1 MKVLEV
7 FGEPISN
14 GGQES
19 FVINTIQ
26 HMNRADMQVDLLTP
40 YYCDNDHYR
49 AIVKAWNGKIFELK
63 MKFEPGKSRRTLFTT
78 VRKFLKENQ
87 YDVVHIHSGS
97 ISVLMYVSLAAKQ
110 VGVSKIIVH
119 SHCAGERTTLKH
131 NLVKALA
138 APVLM
143 FCPTEYCACSTEA
156 GKFKFTSRIVRE
168 KMHLVNNGVDLDA
181 FRYSSIKEQD
191 MRKRLGISKETRV
204 IGHVGR
210 FSQEKNHSFLLSVYD
225 AFHKRNPDS
234 ILLLIGSGELMPDVR
249 VQARKLKLD
258 SSVRFIG
265 NVSNVADYL
274 QVMDAFV
281 LPSKYEGL
289 PIVMVEAQAA
299 GVPVIASD
307 AITKEAV
314 LVDQVQLLS
323 LSASMEEW
331 TNAVAR
337 AVKISRYDE
346 SAQIFKKGFDIDS
359 VASKILTL
367 YRA

>member
-1 MKVLEV
+1 M
-7 FGEPISN
+7 
-14 GGQES
+14 
-19 FVINTIQ
+19 
-26 HMNRADMQVDLLTP
+26 
-40 YYCDNDHYR
+40 
-49 AIVKAWNGKIFELK
+49 
-63 MKFEPGKSRRTLFTT
+63 
-78 VRKFLKENQ
+78 
-87 YDVVHIHSGS
+87 
-97 ISVLMYVSLAAKQ
+97 
-110 VGVSKIIVH
+110 
-119 SHCAGERTTLKH
+119 
-131 NLVKALA
+131 
-138 APVLM
+138 
-143 FCPTEYCACSTEA
+143 
-156 GKFKFTSRIVRE
+156 
-168 KMHLVNNGVDLDA
+168 
-181 FRYSSIKEQD
+181 
-191 MRKRLGISKETRV
+191 
-204 IGHVGR
+204 
-210 FSQEKNHSFLLSVYD
+210 LSVYD

-299 GVPVIASD
+299 GVPVVASD

-331 TNAVAR
+331 TNAVAK

-346 SAQIFKKGFDIDS
+346 SAQIIKKGFDIDS